1 MLYRCPHCHRP
12 MMCRR
17 RGWEL
22 VYHCPTCV
30 AIGIPTQEG
39 RDYGDE
45 TRPAPPD
52 YPECERV
59 KQQPHLAME
68 MDAIA
73 RRIVREA
80 LGG

>member
-1 MLYRCPHCHRP
+1 MGGYCWKCGYWKPTVYGADALCHSCKLLRSS
-12 MMCRR
+12 
-17 RGWEL
+17 GN
-22 VYHCPTCV
+22 TN
-30 AIGIPTQEG
+30 TG